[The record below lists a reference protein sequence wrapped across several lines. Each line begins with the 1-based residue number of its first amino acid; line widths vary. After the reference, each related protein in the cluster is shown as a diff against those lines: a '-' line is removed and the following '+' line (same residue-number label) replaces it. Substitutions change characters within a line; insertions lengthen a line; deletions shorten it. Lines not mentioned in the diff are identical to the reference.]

1 MPQADLDAA
10 LEPVG
15 VLLGVFTTDAGL
27 ERRHM
32 IRQSYASHWRS
43 RRKGTEGV
51 RIKFVMGRPRKRYEK
66 AIQLEMEGEFLD
78 ALFKWRNNALTNCS
92 IQ

>member
-15 VLLGVFTTDAGL
+15 VLIGVFTTDAGL

-43 RRKGTEGV
+43 RREGTEGM

-66 AIQLEMEGEFLD
+66 AIQLEMEGESLD
-78 ALFKWRNNALTNCS
+78 APFKEEE
-92 IQ
+92 

>member
-15 VLLGVFTTDAGL
+15 VLIGVFTTDAGL

-43 RRKGTEGV
+43 RREGTEGM

-66 AIQLEMEGEFLD
+66 AIQLEMEGESPDAPFKRRND
-78 ALFKWRNNALTNCS
+78 ALTDCS